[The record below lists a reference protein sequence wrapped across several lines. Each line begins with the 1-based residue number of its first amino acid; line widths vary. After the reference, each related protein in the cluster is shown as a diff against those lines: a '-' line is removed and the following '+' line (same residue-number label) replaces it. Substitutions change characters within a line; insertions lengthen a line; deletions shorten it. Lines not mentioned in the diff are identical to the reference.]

1 MTAPADGNAGAGDAA
16 GSFGEIPRPN
26 EAYGAQNPRFAD
38 SDRNDGQQGQ
48 VSQGVDLGPN
58 FERLEEERPE
68 LVNALRELVRQYRVE
83 GVAARMHEI
92 RRIRQARLFWQGL
105 QYAWWNPNDMNWHLP
120 FEQKFNDDRTLEEM
134 PRYQFVTNFYQGFG
148 LSFVAV
154 LSQDVP
160 SVRFYPQSAQS
171 LVDIAAARAASDV
184 AELIERNNHVEQLL
198 TSIGYFLWTDGKVG
212 AYVRFVKDGQR
223 FGFREE
229 EILAAVEIPLGVDT
243 WVCPSCGRETPVVGY
258 EEVQNGY
265 PRSAIS
271 DQETIQDAGN
281 LPRSLDSGLQ
291 KAQTSAR
298 DDNFGF
304 GENDGAVGSGAGTG
318 HNPES
323 AYAVDLAGESLA
335 PEGVSYTCPGCGA
348 ELGERDLRRA
358 ERVTVPRVVETRRV
372 ANGQEVISIAGGLE
386 LNTPVWANEMHE
398 YPYLQWQA
406 EVHRAKLKA
415 AYPLAAGKIESA
427 PSQGPEDVY
436 ARVSRLSV
444 EQGLPSIHP
453 GDALM
458 NLITFDRTWLR
469 PWAFY
474 GIENEEVRNELLAL
488 FPDGCYVGFAGDV
501 YCEARNESMDDH
513 WRVLHALPGD
523 GQNRPSVGDSLV
535 QVQER
540 YNTLSN
546 MQAETY
552 EYGIPPI
559 YADPQVLDFD
569 ALANQVA
576 EPAAH
581 FPARARPGQPLA
593 AGFFQPAP
601 AQVPPDMIRHQ
612 QDLIGPVSQFL
623 TGLFPAVFGGNM
635 EDVKT
640 ASGYAMARDQAMG
653 RLGLVWRRLKQFYG
667 EVMLLGVDCFRKNRP
682 EDVDVPLLGPD
693 GTLDARMIR
702 VGDLKGN
709 ICVHPEADETFPR
722 LKSQQRGVLQQLFGL
737 KDPLIQEALAEPANL
752 GYIKNVLGLT
762 ELVIPGEDSR
772 NKQLREI
779 QVLLGSVPIVVHVSE
794 NVTRDSS
801 VAGKA
806 ENPEGSPN
814 DSGGTR
820 DTEHGPR
827 TVVLPSVP
835 VDLLLDDHAVEF
847 EECKRWANSEAG
859 QSAKMTNPAGFANVR
874 AHAEAHLRAMTTF
887 APPTDSSTQQPPAV
901 RRGQV
906 SPPPAP
912 APVHEPRAPMV
923 ARTPRESST
932 RADAERDGQGDHWV
946 TINGNHVLISEPQ
959 GKQPAQAQPA
969 ASIKVLNKD
978 VTIAYDPRLSV
989 EEKLRAS
996 KEIAAA
1002 VDLLN
1007 KNADKLTDDEK
1018 KAIGEI
1024 SSVFETASDK
1034 DKLGATGKGSMTL
1047 SKDYMEAAGV
1057 SAAWLASL
1065 FGHEGQHYLNSGK
1078 YSGTE
1083 RWRDEQSASRVQLG
1097 IGNKIGFSPNERS
1110 SLQNWMDDKNRATMQ
1125 EHMEKGYTY

>member
-1 MTAPADGNAGAGDAA
+1 MDNAITDWEAGMTAPADGNAGADAR
-16 GSFGEIPRPN
+16 GIPH
-26 EAYGAQNPRFAD
+26 FAN
-38 SDRNDGQQGQ
+38 SVRNDGMQSQ
-48 VSQGVDLGPN
+48 VSQGMDLGPN

-68 LVNALRELVRQYRVE
+68 LVNALRELVRQYRQE
-83 GVAARMHEI
+83 GVTARRHEI

-120 FEQKFNDDRTLEEM
+120 FEQKFNDDRALEEM

-184 AELIERNNHVEQLL
+184 AELVERNNHVEHLL
-198 TSIGYFLWTDGKVG
+198 TSIGYFLWTDGKLG
-212 AYVRFVKDGQR
+212 AYVRYVKDGQR

-229 EILAAVEIPLGVDT
+229 EILAAVEIPLGEDV
-243 WVCPSCGRETPVVGY
+243 WVCPDCGKETPAGGGY
-258 EEVQNGY
+258 QGVQDGY
-265 PRSAIS
+265 QRSDIS
-271 DQETIQDAGN
+271 DQEAIQDAGN
-281 LPRSLDSGLQ
+281 LPRSLHSEPQ
-291 KAQTSAR
+291 KARLSAR
-298 DDNFGF
+298 DDNWG
-304 GENDGAVGSGAGTG
+304 GGAGG
-318 HNPES
+318 DARSKGNHDADDDEILRS
-323 AYAVDLAGESLA
+323 AKDADLRMTATSF
-335 PEGVSYTCPGCGA
+335 TCPGCGA
-348 ELGERDLRRA
+348 ELGEKDLRRA

-415 AYPLAAGKIESA
+415 AYPLAAGKIEAA

-474 GIENEEVRNELLAL
+474 GIENEEVRNELLVL

-593 AGFFQPAP
+593 AGFFQPAA

-762 ELVIPGEDSR
+762 ELVIPGEDAR

-779 QVLLGSVPIVVHVSE
+779 QVLLGSAPIVVSMTGNGDQRSATGDQEAGAVS
-794 NVTRDSS
+794 
-801 VAGKA
+801 
-806 ENPEGSPN
+806 
-814 DSGGTR
+814 
-820 DTEHGPR
+820 
-827 TVVLPSVP
+827 VVLPSVA
-835 VDLLLDDHAVEF
+835 VDLLLDQHAVEF

-874 AHAEAHLRAMTTF
+874 AHAEAHLRAMGGHATTL
-887 APPTDSSTQQPPAV
+887 P
-901 RRGQV
+901 
-906 SPPPAP
+906 SP
-912 APVHEPRAPMV
+912 
-923 ARTPRESST
+923 
-932 RADAERDGQGDHWV
+932 
-946 TINGNHVLISEPQ
+946 
-959 GKQPAQAQPA
+959 
-969 ASIKVLNKD
+969 
-978 VTIAYDPRLSV
+978 
-989 EEKLRAS
+989 
-996 KEIAAA
+996 
-1002 VDLLN
+1002 
-1007 KNADKLTDDEK
+1007 
-1018 KAIGEI
+1018 
-1024 SSVFETASDK
+1024 
-1034 DKLGATGKGSMTL
+1034 
-1047 SKDYMEAAGV
+1047 
-1057 SAAWLASL
+1057 
-1065 FGHEGQHYLNSGK
+1065 
-1078 YSGTE
+1078 
-1083 RWRDEQSASRVQLG
+1083 
-1097 IGNKIGFSPNERS
+1097 
-1110 SLQNWMDDKNRATMQ
+1110 
-1125 EHMEKGYTY
+1125 

>member
-1 MTAPADGNAGAGDAA
+1 MENEMNEFERGVMAPADGNGQAGAIAELASNLAKGTLALGDPIATSSVMSRI
-16 GSFGEIPRPN
+16 G
-26 EAYGAQNPRFAD
+26 
-38 SDRNDGQQGQ
+38 
-48 VSQGVDLGPN
+48 LGPN

-68 LVNALRELVRQYRVE
+68 LVSALRELVRQYRME

-105 QYAWWNPNDMNWHLP
+105 QYMWWNPGDMNWHLP
-120 FEQKFNDDRTLEEM
+120 YENRSSDDRALEEM

-171 LVDIAAARAASDV
+171 LVDIGAARAASDV

-198 TSIGYFLWTDGKVG
+198 TSIGYFLWTDGKLG
-212 AYVRFVKDGQR
+212 AYVRYVEDAQR
-223 FGFREE
+223 FGSHAEE
-229 EILAAVEIPLGVDT
+229 VLEAIEIPLGEDV
-243 WVCPSCGRETPVVGY
+243 WECPGCGKKTAVSRDSWLVTRD
-258 EEVQNGY
+258 EEG
-265 PRSAIS
+265 
-271 DQETIQDAGN
+271 
-281 LPRSLDSGLQ
+281 
-291 KAQTSAR
+291 
-298 DDNFGF
+298 
-304 GENDGAVGSGAGTG
+304 GAGSGI
-318 HNPES
+318 
-323 AYAVDLAGESLA
+323 DLRGSDVGIFRGAKDATLGMTDAAGEKEGLT
-335 PEGVSYTCPGCGA
+335 PEGMSYTCPGCGA
-348 ELGERDLRRA
+348 ELGEKDLKKA
-358 ERVTVPRVVETRRV
+358 ERVTVPRVASVRRV

-398 YPYLQWQA
+398 FPYLQWQA

-415 AYPLAAGKIESA
+415 AYPLVADKIESA
-427 PSQGPEDVY
+427 PSQGAEDVY

-474 GIENEEVRNELLAL
+474 GVEDEAVRKDLLAL
-488 FPDGCYVGFAGDV
+488 FPDGCYVAFAGDV
-501 YCEARNESMDDH
+501 YCEARSESMDDH

-540 YNTLSN
+540 YNALSN
-546 MQAETY
+546 IQAETY

-569 ALANQVA
+569 AIGNQVA

-612 QDLIGPVSQFL
+612 EDLIGPVAQFL

-653 RLGLVWRRLKQFYG
+653 RLGLVWRRVKQFYAD
-667 EVMLLGVDCFRKNRP
+667 VMLLGVDCFRKNRP

-702 VGDLKGN
+702 VADLKGN

-737 KDPLIQEALAEPANL
+737 KDPVIQEALADPANL

-762 ELVIPGEDSR
+762 ELVVPGEDSR

-779 QVLLGSVPIVVHVSE
+779 QQLLGSAPIVI
-794 NVTRDSS
+794 
-801 VAGKA
+801 AA
-806 ENPEGSPN
+806 ENRNSKSEKRNSSEEPESNPPP
-814 DSGGTR
+814 GTI
-820 DTEHGPR
+820 
-827 TVVLPSVP
+827 VLPSVP
-835 VDLLLDDHAVEF
+835 VDVLLDDHAVEF

-859 QSAKMTNPAGFANVR
+859 QAAKMTNPAGFANVR
-874 AHAEAHLRAMTTF
+874 AHAEAHLK
-887 APPTDSSTQQPPAV
+887 V
-901 RRGQV
+901 V
-906 SPPPAP
+906 
-912 APVHEPRAPMV
+912 
-923 ARTPRESST
+923 
-932 RADAERDGQGDHWV
+932 
-946 TINGNHVLISEPQ
+946 
-959 GKQPAQAQPA
+959 QAQG
-969 ASIKVLNKD
+969 I
-978 VTIAYDPRLSV
+978 RQ
-989 EEKLRAS
+989 
-996 KEIAAA
+996 A
-1002 VDLLN
+1002 VQQ
-1007 KNADKLTDDEK
+1007 
-1018 KAIGEI
+1018 G
-1024 SSVFETASDK
+1024 VV
-1034 DKLGATGKGSMTL
+1034 GKS
-1047 SKDYMEAAGV
+1047 
-1057 SAAWLASL
+1057 
-1065 FGHEGQHYLNSGK
+1065 GQ
-1078 YSGTE
+1078 
-1083 RWRDEQSASRVQLG
+1083 
-1097 IGNKIGFSPNERS
+1097 
-1110 SLQNWMDDKNRATMQ
+1110 
-1125 EHMEKGYTY
+1125 